1 MLLKTFEEVS
11 LLKNKLHKPHH
22 MKYFLLLISTL
33 LLAVSCKTISQK
45 KSSTTTEGWFNI
57 AVTNDEEIYIDTTS
71 IRHEGAFSYA
81 KEKRI
86 YTTPEGRK
94 LYVDKIRAKYTEMKM
109 PEKADK
115 WSDFSYCIYQC
126 EYDCLNKRFRNI
138 WIDDF
143 DSKGKRIARTPSPEK
158 NIRWMNVN
166 PETVGDYTFFFVCD
180 YQQ

>member
-1 MLLKTFEEVS
+1 
-11 LLKNKLHKPHH
+11 
-22 MKYFLLLISTL
+22 MKYLLLLISISL
-33 LLAVSCKTISQK
+33 LTTSCKTISQK
-45 KSSTTTEGWFNI
+45 NSVVKSEGWFNI

-86 YTTPEGRK
+86 YITPEGRK
-94 LYVDKIRAKYTEMKM
+94 SYVDKIRAKYTEMKM

-115 WSDFSYCIYQC
+115 WNDFSYCIYQC

-143 DSKGKRIARTPSPEK
+143 DSTGKRIARTPSPKK

-166 PETVGDYTFFFVCD
+166 TETVGDYTFFFVCD
-180 YQQ
+180 YQ

>member
-1 MLLKTFEEVS
+1 
-11 LLKNKLHKPHH
+11 